1 VSYLCNPLDPDS
13 VLVDDHTIERAPTD
27 HGEPARNDPMRTFE
41 MAAKDDDNICALDL
55 ILAAWDE
62 GLDCGLAPEQMA
74 YAAMF
79 TALTDLV
86 GMYGEDAVLALVKGL
101 ERRVSHGEF
110 TLNRRTQ

>member
-1 VSYLCNPLDPDS
+1 
-13 VLVDDHTIERAPTD
+13 
-27 HGEPARNDPMRTFE
+27 MRTFQQ
-41 MAAKDDDNICALDL
+41 AALDDDNVCALDL

-62 GLDCGLAPEQMA
+62 GLDSGLAPEQMA

-101 ERRVSHGEF
+101 ERRVENGEF